1 MIITVNI
8 YMMWSLY
15 LLLLVSTTTRSL
27 GATFNQY
34 TKEDLYKYREEVRD
48 MFQHS
53 YNSYLE
59 HAYPYDEL
67 RPLSCDG
74 MDTWGSYSLTLID
87 ALDTLAVMGNYS
99 EFSRV
104 YNIIAERTDF
114 DANIN
119 VSVFETNIR
128 IVGGL
133 ISAHLLARRAGV
145 PVSPGWPCTG
155 PLLSLAEDVVQRLL
169 PAFDTPTGMPYGT
182 VNLRHGVPEGETPI
196 TCTAGVGTYIVE
208 FGALSRL
215 TGNPLYEETA
225 MRAMR
230 ALWHHR
236 STIGLLGNHI
246 DVLKGKWTAVEAGI
260 GAGVD
265 SYYEYLVKGA
275 SLLQRPELMTM
286 FNVGREAV
294 EQYLNKDDWHFWVN
308 MKNGQVTMPLF
319 QNLEAFWPGT
329 LSKVGD
335 IQAALKSLHNYHQV
349 WKQYGFTPEF
359 YNVAQGGVAAQREG
373 YPLRPELIESIM
385 YLYRATGDPW
395 LVDAGVDILKSIQHS
410 AWTPCGYATVKN
422 VLTHTLED
430 RMESFFLAETTKY
443 LYLMFDP
450 DNFIHNRGNLADVVT
465 TPSGTCTLD
474 AGGYIFNT
482 EAHPIDPAALQCCSG
497 LSEKE
502 IKSQIANQMIDIMNP
517 GKIKEFKGDLVP
529 ERIKMLEKKRQEEA
543 RQKKEREK
551 KIREQLELLRV
562 QAQEAAAEQKRK
574 EEEKRK
580 LIQEAREERENKS
593 VDPNKV
599 QTNNDTEFD
608 LESDDDIEDDGEDA
622 ENKPEFSAQKEAHV
636 PSDTPKHEKAMIT
649 RLSRGEVMTDHST
662 PSPGIVQPEK
672 MVNVFEKKANVV
684 VEAISSLVQQFLPV
698 ESVQFDLDKFS
709 ARVQS
714 GQWPLEQS
722 WLTDYEAMSCPAVKF
737 TDRFLMHGE
746 FFEEPEV

>member
-1 MIITVNI
+1 
-8 YMMWSLY
+8 
-15 LLLLVSTTTRSL
+15 
-27 GATFNQY
+27 
-34 TKEDLYKYREEVRD
+34 
-48 MFQHS
+48 
-53 YNSYLE
+53 
-59 HAYPYDEL
+59 
-67 RPLSCDG
+67 
-74 MDTWGSYSLTLID
+74 
-87 ALDTLAVMGNYS
+87 
-99 EFSRV
+99 
-104 YNIIAERTDF
+104 
-114 DANIN
+114 
-119 VSVFETNIR
+119 
-128 IVGGL
+128 
-133 ISAHLLARRAGV
+133 
-145 PVSPGWPCTG
+145 
-155 PLLSLAEDVVQRLL
+155 
-169 PAFDTPTGMPYGT
+169 
-182 VNLRHGVPEGETPI
+182 
-196 TCTAGVGTYIVE
+196 
-208 FGALSRL
+208 
-215 TGNPLYEETA
+215 
-225 MRAMR
+225 
-230 ALWHHR
+230 
-236 STIGLLGNHI
+236 
-246 DVLKGKWTAVEAGI
+246 
-260 GAGVD
+260 
-265 SYYEYLVKGA
+265 
-275 SLLQRPELMTM
+275 
-286 FNVGREAV
+286 
-294 EQYLNKDDWHFWVN
+294 
-308 MKNGQVTMPLF
+308 
-319 QNLEAFWPGT
+319 
-329 LSKVGD
+329 
-335 IQAALKSLHNYHQV
+335 
-349 WKQYGFTPEF
+349 
-359 YNVAQGGVAAQREG
+359 
-373 YPLRPELIESIM
+373 
-385 YLYRATGDPW
+385 
-395 LVDAGVDILKSIQHS
+395 
-410 AWTPCGYATVKN
+410 
-422 VLTHTLED
+422 
-430 RMESFFLAETTKY
+430 MESFFLAETTKY

-450 DNFIHNRGNLADVVT
+450 DNFIHNRGNLADVVN

-502 IKSQIANQMIDIMNP
+502 IKSQIANHMIDIMNP

-551 KIREQLELLRV
+551 KIREQLELLRL

-608 LESDDDIEDDGEDA
+608 LESDDDIEDDGEDV

-636 PSDTPKHEKAMIT
+636 PSDAPKHEEAMIT

-684 VEAISSLVQQFLPV
+684 VEAISNLVQQFLPV